1 MYPNVQKILNVMS
14 NQNVTFFIPPY
25 QRNYEWTDEQCTV
38 FLEDIKKTAE
48 TNRIGKKTEHFF
60 GSITYFAEQTP
71 FGEPSKLIL
80 IDGQQR
86 MTTTMLFLVAIRD
99 IVDDDNLKNTINT
112 NYLKNDKS
120 SENSTEYKIKLK
132 QVESDWNVY
141 KHIILSEEI
150 ANTEKNAS
158 VYKNYSF
165 FKNKLLALQKDGNNI
180 IDLLTYGLNN
190 FSVVTLE
197 LQPDQNPWENPQE
210 IFESMNS
217 IGKPLSLA
225 DLVRNYLL
233 LGLDSDTQNT
243 YYHNYWL
250 KIEKTISGNISNF
263 IRDYMQCVECRPFKQ
278 ATETNFKELYS
289 QFKDIFSGMDAEKLL
304 YELTRH
310 ADIYAYLVK
319 GKKTGVDKIDKQL
332 SDLKIINVTTAYSFL
347 LYILSKWKFGELSS
361 DDTATVLEIF
371 KIYNYRRR
379 ILGITS
385 SENKNFPIFTGKFDA
400 VVKAE
405 NKYEAM
411 FELLTNSE
419 NSMRLPN
426 DNEMRQALQTM
437 NFYNFKYCKYFLSLI
452 EEKITKSRPDL
463 TDSNLQIE
471 HIMPRTLNDVWKK
484 ELGNNY
490 ETIQQEYLN
499 TIGNL
504 TLIRHN
510 QELSNKPF
518 EYKKKVYESKSGL
531 QIAREHI
538 TSQANWNEASIKSRA
553 DWIIKYLLDN
563 VLPIPDSMRLTN
575 NFVAKEGKHLSFL
588 ELQLIGQEIN
598 FCADVTITAKVV
610 DDLHVEFEGKK
621 WRLSPLTKEIYTR
634 LGTVNKSGS
643 YQGAQH
649 WEYDGMKL
657 INFM

>member
-48 TNRIGKKTEHFF
+48 ANRIGKKTEHFF

-233 LGLDSDTQNT
+233 LGLDSETQNT

-278 ATETNFKELYS
+278 ATETNYKELYS
-289 QFKDIFSGMDAEKLL
+289 QFKDIFSGTDAEKLL
-304 YELTRH
+304 SELTRH
-310 ADIYAYLVK
+310 ADIYML
-319 GKKTGVDKIDKQL
+319 TW
-332 SDLKIINVTTAYSFL
+332 LKVR
-347 LYILSKWKFGELSS
+347 K
-361 DDTATVLEIF
+361 
-371 KIYNYRRR
+371 
-379 ILGITS
+379 
-385 SENKNFPIFTGKFDA
+385 
-400 VVKAE
+400 
-405 NKYEAM
+405 
-411 FELLTNSE
+411 
-419 NSMRLPN
+419 
-426 DNEMRQALQTM
+426 
-437 NFYNFKYCKYFLSLI
+437 
-452 EEKITKSRPDL
+452 
-463 TDSNLQIE
+463 
-471 HIMPRTLNDVWKK
+471 
-484 ELGNNY
+484 
-490 ETIQQEYLN
+490 
-499 TIGNL
+499 
-504 TLIRHN
+504 
-510 QELSNKPF
+510 QEL
-518 EYKKKVYESKSGL
+518 
-531 QIAREHI
+531 
-538 TSQANWNEASIKSRA
+538 IK
-553 DWIIKYLLDN
+553 
-563 VLPIPDSMRLTN
+563 
-575 NFVAKEGKHLSFL
+575 
-588 ELQLIGQEIN
+588 
-598 FCADVTITAKVV
+598 
-610 DDLHVEFEGKK
+610 
-621 WRLSPLTKEIYTR
+621 
-634 LGTVNKSGS
+634 
-643 YQGAQH
+643 
-649 WEYDGMKL
+649 
-657 INFM
+657 